1 MIQRIQSLYM
11 LIATILMALV
21 VFLPLGSFLGNTE
34 EVKLTAFGFINTAT
48 QENILIPY
56 GLTITA
62 IASTLLSFVNIFL
75 FKKRMLQFR
84 LCIVEMIMTAG
95 TILFEIYYFWGA
107 VRAINSLISN
117 ANAWTVSLTAILPL
131 IAFIFT
137 YLALRGVKKDILL
150 IKSLGRIR

>member
-1 MIQRIQSLYM
+1 MSD
-11 LIATILMALV
+11 
-21 VFLPLGSFLGNTE
+21 
-34 EVKLTAFGFINTAT
+34 FGFINTDT
-48 QENILIPY
+48 LENILIPY

-62 IASTLLSFVNIFL
+62 IASTLLSFVTIFL

-107 VRAINSLISN
+107 IRAINSFISN
-117 ANAWTVSLTAILPL
+117 ASAWTVSLTAILPL
-131 IAFIFT
+131 IALIFT

-150 IKSLGRIR
+150 IKSLDRIR